1 MKNIIE
7 KIKVNVGNDEKNSV
21 IINLRDGGDCYENP
35 PVNEPAEVEASVS
48 NHSSPPSEPT

>member
-21 IINLRDGGDCYENP
+21 IVNLRDGGDCYENFTKSIVNQKP
-35 PVNEPAEVEASVS
+35 LKVSLKFSPVVWL
-48 NHSSPPSEPT
+48 